1 MGWAKPGPFGPWAE
15 IVMGTPGP
23 KFAWPAMG

>member
-15 IVMGTPGP
+15 IVMGTHGP
-23 KFAWPAMG
+23 AFPR